1 MIYTLIL
8 SLLVYPSVAVMAAS
22 LTPTPSTAPK
32 PSPAPI
38 KRVIPES
45 EVRYFNALQ
54 LEQLKL
60 FGQAKVIYSDQVKS
74 FIKQAEGSR
83 AKDTLIPHLPL
94 VISAAYRLSIVNARD
109 NYYQVHPLVHQMD
122 SFQDV
127 QQQLDQLI
135 QLLGEMRRHYSHVI
149 PRQQYESLFFARAY
163 NRLAWANK
171 LLVATAW
178 KHYIVYPPSDIL
190 SMVDMAI
197 SDLDQLLQFQEF
209 PPSLSEFSGDP
220 QSVLIDRF
228 QDRFSPLSKEGG
240 MYKTYSLS
248 NGEDDPAKLSRLLAK
263 RTINQVY
270 ATLALYRSSNTK
282 VILEAAKQHYTLD
295 KMLSESNQPTFK
307 LMGDLVQTIGV
318 L

>member
-1 MIYTLIL
+1 MMIYALIL
-8 SLLVYPSVAVMAAS
+8 SLLLYPFYDLMAAP
-22 LTPTPSTAPK
+22 LTPSANPK
-32 PSPAPI
+32 PSAPPI

-60 FGQAKVIYSDQVKS
+60 FGQAKAIYLDQVRS
-74 FIKQAEGSR
+74 FIKQADGTR
-83 AKDTLIPHLPL
+83 AKDTLIPQLPL
-94 VISAAYRLSIVNARD
+94 VISAAYRLSIVTARD

-127 QQQLDQLI
+127 QQNLDQLI
-135 QLLGEMRRHYSHVI
+135 QLLGEMRRYYSHVI

-178 KHYIVYPPSDIL
+178 KQYIVYPPSDIL
-190 SMVDMAI
+190 LMVDMAM

-209 PPSLSEFSGDP
+209 PPTLAEFTGDP
-220 QSVLIDRF
+220 QSTLVDRF
-228 QDRFSPLSKEGG
+228 QDRLGPLSKESGIF
-240 MYKTYSLS
+240 KTYALS
-248 NGEDDPAKLSRLLAK
+248 NGEDDPAKLTRLLAK
-263 RTINQVY
+263 RTIHQVY
-270 ATLALYRSSNTK
+270 ATLSLYRSPSSK
-282 VILEAAKQHYTLD
+282 VILESAKQHYTLD
-295 KMLSESNQPTFK
+295 KLLSESNQPTFK